1 VDDDGDNDHGNIIGE
16 SDTVDRD
23 EVSAA
28 YSCKCKASC
37 SSMFDRD
44 DVKDHSLK
52 VQELEKGENMYIM
65 GYLQRIGME
74 RNEKAR

>member
-1 VDDDGDNDHGNIIGE
+1 MDDDGDNDHGNIIGE

-52 VQELEKGENMYIM
+52 VQQLEKIEKEVFGMEC
-65 GYLQRIGME
+65 LQRIGE
-74 RNEKAR
+74 RET